1 MIDIRDLSIEDRI
14 QRLILQISLNNVN
27 KSIHSPSTPGVL
39 GGTPQ
44 SLNLWGSE
52 IEMTEDELYDIFSV
66 IAEKVHFIVTSPSF
80 ILDGYQTRVDTIAFH
95 NGYKDAIEHIRKYIE
110 EDLKTKILYFYSLSK
125 HSESYPESFR
135 YHLRVLA
142 KDDIVLL
149 RDKKINDILGE

>member
-95 NGYKDAIEHIRKYIE
+95 NGHKDAIEHIRKYIE
-110 EDLKTKILYFYSLSK
+110 EDLKTKILYFYSISK
-125 HSESYPESFR
+125 HNDHPQYR
-135 YHLRVLA
+135 YHLRVLS
-142 KDDIVLL
+142 KDDMVLV
-149 RDKKINDILGE
+149 RDKKIDDILGE